1 VVDRLEVRLDGE
13 VVASLKRHG
22 SAVSCTYRDEVI
34 EEIPG
39 GVPLLSCSLPVRS
52 GAHDATG
59 WCRGLLPEGQHL
71 AVLAAAADVAASDT
85 IGLLARYGR
94 DIAGAFEIVAEE
106 PPPRVPSIELYR
118 DDSLAAEVAG
128 LAITPLAVHDDS
140 ELSIAGLQDK
150 LVVVATPS
158 GWARPLHGYP
168 STHIIKLEP
177 VDVVGIAAAEAACL
191 ALARAVGLTTV
202 DARLEEIAGRPA
214 LVVSRFDRGVSSDGI
229 AHRVHQE
236 DLLQALGIRPE
247 AGRGR
252 AKYQHPGT
260 PGPPSWWHLADL
272 LDRFADDAHA
282 ETIQLLRAVV
292 FTTVIA
298 NADAHAKN
306 LALLHRTRGSVELAP
321 LYDTVPTAL
330 WPRLRTDAAMSV
342 GDRWPMA
349 ETTIADLLIEAKRWR
364 LGEEE
369 ARTVI
374 ESTSVDL
381 AAHVDDLASSD
392 VAELVAGNT
401 RRLLDGLARSG
412 G

>member
-1 VVDRLEVRLDGE
+1 MVDGLEVRSDE
-13 VVASLKRHG
+13 KVVATLQPQG
-22 SAVSCTYRDEVI
+22 SGVACTYSDEVI
-34 EEIPG
+34 ETRRG
-39 GVPLLSCSLPVRS
+39 GAPLLSCSLPVRA

-71 AVLAAAADVAASDT
+71 AVLAASADVSASDT
-85 IGLLARYGR
+85 LGLLARYGR

-106 PPPRVPSIELYR
+106 PPPRVPSIELYT
-118 DDSLAAEVAG
+118 DESLAAEVAG
-128 LAITPLAVHDDS
+128 LADTPLAVHDDS

-158 GWARPLHGYP
+158 GWARPRHGYP

-177 VDVVGIAAAEAACL
+177 ADVAGLAAAEAACL
-191 ALARAVGLTTV
+191 TLARAVGLTSI
-202 DARLEEIAGRPA
+202 DALVTEIAGRPA
-214 LVVSRFDRGVSSDGI
+214 LVVSRFDREVSDGGV

-236 DLLQALGIRPE
+236 DLLQALGIVPE

-252 AKYQHPGT
+252 AKYQSHDT

-272 LDRFADDAHA
+272 LDRFAEHPRHA
-282 ETIQLLRAVV
+282 TVQLLRAVV

-306 LALLHRTRGSVELAP
+306 LALLHTTTGLIELAP

-330 WPRLRTDAAMSV
+330 WPRLRSDAALSV
-342 GDRWPMA
+342 ADRWPIA
-349 ETTIADLLIEAKRWR
+349 ETTTADLMAEAKRWR
-364 LGEEE
+364 MQPE
-369 ARTVI
+369 AARRTI
-374 ESTSVDL
+374 ESTLLDLDAQVD
-381 AAHVDDLASSD
+381 HIESSA
-392 VAELVAGNT
+392 VAELVRGNT
-401 RRLLDGLARSG
+401 RRLLDGLAGRG